1 VDRLPVGWDEG
12 PGLVAS
18 VWRFRWL
25 VAAVAL
31 AGAVAG
37 VGFSTVQPVMYEASS
52 QILLARPSA
61 GQSDGQSV
69 QPDRYVRN
77 QAAFIMSPPVLERA
91 VRQVKGRVT
100 VKQLRMRLVAEASKE
115 SDLVTVRVQDPTAQ
129 GAVELANA
137 VGRAYENTAK
147 EQAKDAVARTARE
160 LRATEQTLSQRLAG
174 LQARLQASPDDVAA
188 QVRLAAVRRQL
199 EQVLT
204 RAEEL
209 QLDDTQG
216 DPVASRERAELP
228 DSPAQPKPLRLA
240 AVGGLL
246 GLLVAA
252 GLAWGLAWR
261 RQAPAIGL
269 QPPAP
274 VEATPLLGEIPD
286 FAELAEGVQVPMST
300 NPESAPGQAYRELA
314 ASLQSVLNQTG
325 TRALVVTSPEPGD
338 GKTLT
343 SVNLAVAMGE
353 SGEHVVLVDA
363 DGRGRGLSRLCD
375 LDGQPG
381 LTDLG
386 VNAIPID
393 YCLWLPTFTSIQVIP
408 AGAPVADT
416 TGFLEGPAF
425 SKAMH
430 QVRQHAGLT
439 LVDAPPLLSAPDA
452 LAIAEQVEGVV
463 LVVRPETSAT
473 TLIEARQRLDG
484 TGAHLLG
491 YVVNRN
497 SAWRTRRAVVGGDSH
512 EPAGA
517 AQELEG
523 PVRLAG
529 HAHEGNGAMHEPDE
543 DAEELAGQTEA
554 PAARQNTKE
563 AMHPAGQGREYAEP
577 PVASLGSGD

>member
-1 VDRLPVGWDEG
+1 VDRLPEGWDEG

-37 VGFSTVQPVMYEASS
+37 VGFSTVQPVMYEGSS
-52 QILLARPSA
+52 QILLARQS
-61 GQSDGQSV
+61 GQTDGQSV
-69 QPDRYVRN
+69 EPDRYVRN

-91 VRQVKGRVT
+91 VQLVKGRVT
-100 VKQLRMRLVAEASKE
+100 VKQLRQRLVAEASKE

-137 VGRAYENTAK
+137 VGRAYEDTALK
-147 EQAKDAVARTARE
+147 QARDAVNRTVRQLQE
-160 LRATEQTLSQRLAG
+160 TGRALSQRLAE
-174 LQARLQASPDDVAA
+174 LEARLQASPDATTQVQRDAVKEQLA
-188 QVRLAAVRRQL
+188 QVLK
-199 EQVLT
+199 

-216 DPVASRERAELP
+216 NPVVVRERAELP
-228 DSPAQPKPLRLA
+228 DSPVQPKPLRLA

-252 GLAWGLAWR
+252 GLAWWLAWR
-261 RQAPAIGL
+261 RQTPASSL

-274 VEATPLLGEIPD
+274 VETAPLLGEIPD
-286 FAELAEGVQVPMST
+286 FAELAEAGEVPTST
-300 NPESAPGQAYRELA
+300 DPESAPGQAYRELA
-314 ASLQSVLNQTG
+314 ASLRAVLNQTG
-325 TRALVVTSPEPGD
+325 TRALAVTSPEPGD

-363 DGRGRGLSRLCD
+363 DGRRRGLSQLCD

-386 VNAIPID
+386 VDATPID

-425 SKAMH
+425 SKAMYE
-430 QVRQHAGLT
+430 VRQHAGLT

-452 LAIAEQVEGVV
+452 LAIAAQVDGVV

-484 TGAHLLG
+484 TGARLLG

-497 SAWRTRRAVVGGDSH
+497 SAGRNRRAVVGGDGH

-517 AQELEG
+517 AKELEG
-523 PVRLAG
+523 SVRLAG
-529 HAHEGNGAMHEPDE
+529 HAHEANGAMHEPDE

-554 PAARQNTKE
+554 PAVRQNTKE
-563 AMHPAGQGREYAEP
+563 AKHPAGQSREFAEP
-577 PVASLGSGD
+577 PVASLGPGD